1 MNQYRKLNPTHNTTS
16 ESKSNI
22 QPRPAKFDAYAY
34 GGSIIAHSKTCSYCK
49 AAWSHEISC
58 SMPRRIIPSHDSL
71 CSRKVS
77 IDVLNT

>member
-49 AAWSHEISC
+49 AAWSHEIS
-58 SMPRRIIPSHDSL
+58 
-71 CSRKVS
+71 
-77 IDVLNT
+77 